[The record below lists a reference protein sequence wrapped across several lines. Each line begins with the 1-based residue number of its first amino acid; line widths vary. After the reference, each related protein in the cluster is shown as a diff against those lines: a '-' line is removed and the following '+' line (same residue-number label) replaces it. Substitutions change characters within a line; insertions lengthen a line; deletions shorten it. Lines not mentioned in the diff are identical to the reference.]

1 MDNLV
6 TDFQVHFMTNGL
18 RTKRKGNP
26 AENNHSNIR
35 FSELVNLLR
44 NGEFTKVNTLRKLNK
59 GEKGTLENNSY
70 QRYKESLPAFR
81 CGYRVRGDEW
91 NFNGLVPIDV
101 EDGCTTVP
109 KESVVLD
116 MLSCSGNG
124 RFQIVRIPDPC
135 DGVEWQRMADFVQ
148 EAYGLPS
155 NKGQK
160 NPDRCRIVSID
171 QNLFYNPEALPLQ
184 IPQSPQPKTKT
195 QISQT
200 NTQTGLN
207 NNTSLSEFCR
217 LGAKSL
223 PFAEI
228 CDKMELLTYD
238 SESMAT
244 AHQRKEYFT
253 KWWNEYSHGWVTINP
268 EILKTKDSI
277 FYNSR
282 GESFMVVDGK
292 NAKEISNKQ
301 LHEIWYQLH
310 PVEKLRPQFNT
321 FYHRLL
327 AETPS
332 VDPWNNIFET
342 AWSGED
348 QFANLSKYVNAERDT
363 FIKDL
368 SKHMIRGI
376 NQVYND
382 PTHRLVNRYVFC
394 LQSEQKH
401 IGKSTLVGRLTLSN
415 VSGFAG
421 EKDLSET
428 SKEIKRSMCQLFNM
442 IWEEVDSLT
451 RKEVNGLKT
460 LISLS
465 SYSGRVLYSEQ
476 QSTKPRTATLW
487 ATVNPRDFLGS
498 TDKRWIV
505 HPINSIDFDYT
516 DKVDFLDMWRQAF
529 ALWKANPNSGE
540 LTRDELESHEQTASE
555 HINYSPLEQ
564 ELMTIFSPDLKRS
577 EMNVLSITDVIKVLQ
592 PSLDSIGRGHQTQVG
607 FAIAKVFGDYKYPKC
622 RYRQNKGAFYYL
634 TKK

>member
-1 MDNLV
+1 METTETAYYKNQPFNLKV
-6 TDFQVHFMTNGL
+6 NGRAEVSQTCPLCSEGRKKKSDPCLSYNSNLGLGKCHHCGATFHRKEQAQPFDLVNFFAHRKISKATLDHFNISFDGKAILFPFIRNGQTLFNKYRTPDKKFRLSKGAELFAFNIDALKGFDTAVIVEGEIDVLSLHEAETTNVISVPNGAVKDGRNTFKWLDRSWPDLQHIENFIIAVDDDLAGNNLAWQLIKEL
-18 RTKRKGNP
+18 RTRGKVAGRAIPTGYKD
-26 AENNHSNIR
+26 
-35 FSELVNLLR
+35 VNDQLCAI
-44 NGEFTKVNTLRKLNK
+44 GEIIL
-59 GEKGTLENNSY
+59 
-70 QRYKESLPAFR
+70 
-81 CGYRVRGDEW
+81 
-91 NFNGLVPIDV
+91 
-101 EDGCTTVP
+101 
-109 KESVVLD
+109 
-116 MLSCSGNG
+116 
-124 RFQIVRIPDPC
+124 
-135 DGVEWQRMADFVQ
+135 DGVEEVEPQ
-148 EAYGLPS
+148 ELS
-155 NKGQK
+155 
-160 NPDRCRIVSID
+160 VS
-171 QNLFYNPEALPLQ
+171 
-184 IPQSPQPKTKT
+184 
-195 QISQT
+195 
-200 NTQTGLN
+200 
-207 NNTSLSEFCR
+207 
-217 LGAKSL
+217 
-223 PFAEI
+223 
-228 CDKMELLTYD
+228 
-238 SESMAT
+238 
-244 AHQRKEYFT
+244 
-253 KWWNEYSHGWVTINP
+253 P
-268 EILKTKDSI
+268 EILKTKDAI

-376 NQVYND
+376 NQVYNE

-401 IGKSTLVGRLTLSN
+401 IGKSTLVGKLTLSN
-415 VSGFAG
+415 VSGFGG

-505 HPINSIDFDYT
+505 HPITNIDFAYT

-529 ALWKANPNSGE
+529 ALWKANHNAGE
-540 LTRDELESHEQTASE
+540 LTRDELESHEQTASD

-577 EMNVLSITDVIKVLQ
+577 ELNVLSITDVIKVLQ